1 MDIEKDWNLG
11 WNKTLNQLIKNKI
24 DDKGLDF

>member
-11 WNKTLNQLIKNKI
+11 WNKSLNQLIKNKI